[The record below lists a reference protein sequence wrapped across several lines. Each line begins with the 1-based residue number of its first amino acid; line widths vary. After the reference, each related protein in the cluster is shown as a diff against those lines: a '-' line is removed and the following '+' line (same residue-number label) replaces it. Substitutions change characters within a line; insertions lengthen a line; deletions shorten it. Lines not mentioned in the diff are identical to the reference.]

1 MEALAAHNL
10 PGQCAGAGE
19 RAAARRGALLER
31 RWSPSIA
38 CRRRS
43 RKGRAGS
50 GSAAGGLERG
60 LIADRPTMDELQ
72 RRYLQ
77 FILEETG
84 WNRRRA
90 AAVLDLDR
98 RTIQRLIARY
108 KLQGAVDPE
117 GEEEGDARGGESGKV
132 A

>member
-1 MEALAAHNL
+1 MSGLTLSRPWRQEIARSRAK
-10 PGQCAGAGE
+10 
-19 RAAARRGALLER
+19 AAAQEKPEHRLV
-31 RWSPSIA
+31 
-38 CRRRS
+38 
-43 RKGRAGS
+43 
-50 GSAAGGLERG
+50 
-60 LIADRPTMDELQ
+60 ADRPTMAELE

-77 FILEETG
+77 LTLEENG

-108 KLQGAVDPE
+108 HLTGAVDPE
-117 GEEEGDARGGESGKV
+117 GELEGEEEV